1 VVPVDGADLCPWMP
15 ERQRRALVT
24 EALGVQLQEVSMQ
37 IHARAKMC
45 SYTLASVGPPEQACR
60 PDAQDFAHP
69 LQGQPISQR
78 FGQYHRTLDSG
89 VLQAKL
95 L

>member
-1 VVPVDGADLCPWMP
+1 
-15 ERQRRALVT
+15 
-24 EALGVQLQEVSMQ
+24 MQ